1 MQHSA
6 GRWRTAPGHAI
17 GRPMIEVV
25 DIFVFAALGLV
36 VLALIAGLINLMFSG
51 EKARSRSNQLMRL
64 RVAAQFI
71 AVIALM
77 VGFWLKSRASS

>member
-1 MQHSA
+1 MME
-6 GRWRTAPGHAI
+6 I
-17 GRPMIEVV
+17 V

-77 VGFWLKSRASS
+77 VGFWLKSRATS

>member
-1 MQHSA
+1 MLDL
-6 GRWRTAPGHAI
+6 
-17 GRPMIEVV
+17 V
-25 DIFVFAALGLV
+25 DIFVFSALGLV

-77 VGFWLKSRASS
+77 IGFWLKSRAAS

>member
-1 MQHSA
+1 MME
-6 GRWRTAPGHAI
+6 I
-17 GRPMIEVV
+17 V

-64 RVAAQFI
+64 RVVAQFI

-77 VGFWLKSRASS
+77 VGFWLKSRATS